1 MSKNFFKDNEERLL
15 WIRLNAE
22 RIQYSTKK
30 LNHKD
35 VPMGKIGELNS
46 YMQISLNQLTY
57 DESVR
62 GELRLSFEELV
73 LPHEELFKLSQN
85 KSREETQE
93 KFYRFLGGE
102 DK

>member
-22 RIQYSTKK
+22 HLQYSTKK
-30 LNHKD
+30 LNNKD
-35 VPMGKIGELNS
+35 IPIGKIGEIDS
-46 YMQISLNQLTY
+46 CMQISLNQLIF
-57 DESVR
+57 DESTR
-62 GELRLSFEELV
+62 NKPRLSFEELV

-85 KSREETQE
+85 RSHENFYEE
-93 KFYRFLGGE
+93 FYKFLGGE